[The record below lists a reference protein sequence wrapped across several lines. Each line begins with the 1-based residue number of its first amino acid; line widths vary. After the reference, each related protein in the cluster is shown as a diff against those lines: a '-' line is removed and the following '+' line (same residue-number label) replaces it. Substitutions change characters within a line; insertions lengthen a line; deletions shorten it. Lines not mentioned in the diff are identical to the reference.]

1 MSRGLQTNMG
11 KIKLNG
17 HIKANKEKP
26 TVATVAI
33 FCLLIIYSLVLFIP
47 IIWSIYIS
55 FVNVTQFDIFFTMRN
70 FSNADLKPTFENF
83 TYAWNNLKITTT
95 TTDQTFY
102 IPDMLL
108 DSVLYSVGCALAFT
122 ICPAIVAY
130 ATSRF
135 KYGFSKVVYIFVIF
149 TMSLPIVGSMA
160 SEITM
165 LRNLGIYDTFP
176 AMFILRFNFLSIY
189 FLILYAQFSSI
200 PKDYTEAARVDG
212 ASNLRIM
219 LQVIMPQALNTIVT
233 VFILSFISYWNDYQI
248 PLLYLPSYPTAA
260 FGIYD
265 FVHNASPAAAHAPV
279 QLAASVIMV
288 LPIVIVFI
296 IFNKR
301 LRVSVA
307 MGGIK
312 A

>member
-1 MSRGLQTNMG
+1 MG
-11 KIKLNG
+11 KIKFNG
-17 HIKANKEKP
+17 HIKNKKEKP
-26 TVATVAI
+26 TAATVAI
-33 FCLLIIYSLVLFIP
+33 FCLLLIYTIVLFVP
-47 IIWSIYIS
+47 IIWAICVS

-70 FSNADLKPTFENF
+70 FSKADLRPTFENF

-95 TTDQTFY
+95 TTDLTFY
-102 IPDMLL
+102 VPDMLL
-108 DSVLYSVGCALAFT
+108 DSVIYSIGCALAFT

-135 KYGFSKVVYIFVIF
+135 KYGFSKVLYIFVIL

-200 PKDYTEAARVDG
+200 PMDYTEAARVDG
-212 ASNLRIM
+212 ASNFRIM
-219 LQVIMPQALNTIVT
+219 FQVIMPQALNTIVT
-233 VFILSFISYWNDYQI
+233 VFVLSFISYWNDYQI

-265 FVHNASPAAAHAPV
+265 FVHNAAPAAAHAPV

>member
-1 MSRGLQTNMG
+1 MKN
-11 KIKLNG
+11 KILLSKRT
-17 HIKANKEKP
+17 ANKRESASP
-26 TVATVAI
+26 VTVALFV
-33 FCLLIIYSLVLFIP
+33 LLIIYTLVLLVP
-47 IIWSIYIS
+47 IIWSICIS
-55 FVNVTQFDIFFTMRN
+55 FVDVMQFDIFFTMRN
-70 FSNADLKPTFENF
+70 FNEADLTPTIENF
-83 TYAWNNLKITTT
+83 SYAWNNLKITTT
-95 TTDQTFY
+95 TNELTFY
-102 IPDMLL
+102 IPDMLI
-108 DSVLYSVGCALAFT
+108 DSVIYSVGCALAFT

-130 ATSRF
+130 ATARF
-135 KYGFSKVVYIFVIF
+135 KYGFSKVLYVFVII
-149 TMSLPIVGSMA
+149 TMALPIVGSMA

-165 LRNLGIYDTFP
+165 LRNLGIFDTFP

-200 PKDYTEAARVDG
+200 PMDYTEAARVDG

-219 LQVIMPQALNTIVT
+219 LQVVMPQAFNTIVT
-233 VFILSFISYWNDYQI
+233 VFILSFISYWNDYQV

-260 FGIYD
+260 FGIYN
-265 FVHNASPAAAHAPV
+265 FVHNASPEAAHAPV

-296 IFNKR
+296 IFNRR

-312 A
+312 S

>member
-1 MSRGLQTNMG
+1 MG

-102 IPDMLL
+102 IPDMLF
-108 DSVLYSVGCALAFT
+108 DSVLYSVGCAIAFT

-189 FLILYAQFSSI
+189 FLILYAQFSSV

>member
-1 MSRGLQTNMG
+1 MKNKILLSQRGHT
-11 KIKLNG
+11 KKDRASPVTI
-17 HIKANKEKP
+17 
-26 TVATVAI
+26 AI
-33 FCLLIIYSLVLFIP
+33 FILLIVYTLVLLVP
-47 IIWSIYIS
+47 IIWAICIS

-70 FSNADLKPTFENF
+70 FNEANLTPTIENF
-83 TYAWNNLKITTT
+83 AYAWNNLKITTT
-95 TTDQTFY
+95 TTELTFY
-102 IPDMLL
+102 IPDMLV
-108 DSVLYSVGCALAFT
+108 DSVIYSVGCALAFT

-130 ATSRF
+130 ATARF
-135 KYGFSKVVYIFVIF
+135 KYGFSKILYIFVIV
-149 TMSLPIVGSMA
+149 TMALPIVGSMA

-189 FLILYAQFSSI
+189 FLILFAQFSSI
-200 PKDYTEAARVDG
+200 PMDYTEAARVDG

-219 LQVIMPQALNTIVT
+219 LQVVMPQAFNTIVT
-233 VFILSFISYWNDYQI
+233 VFILSFISYWNDYQV

-260 FGIYD
+260 FGIYN
-265 FVHNASPAAAHAPV
+265 FVHNASPDAAHAPV

-288 LPIVIVFI
+288 LPIVIIFI
-296 IFNKR
+296 IFNRR

-312 A
+312 S

>member
-1 MSRGLQTNMG
+1 MKN
-11 KIKLNG
+11 KILLSKRT
-17 HIKANKEKP
+17 ANKRESASP
-26 TVATVAI
+26 VTVALFV
-33 FCLLIIYSLVLFIP
+33 LLIIYTLVLLVP
-47 IIWSIYIS
+47 IIWSICIS
-55 FVNVTQFDIFFTMRN
+55 FVDVMQFDIFFTMRN
-70 FSNADLKPTFENF
+70 FNEADLTPTIENF
-83 TYAWNNLKITTT
+83 SYAWNNLKITTT
-95 TTDQTFY
+95 TNELTFY
-102 IPDMLL
+102 IPDMLI
-108 DSVLYSVGCALAFT
+108 DSVIYSVGCALAFT

-130 ATSRF
+130 ATARF
-135 KYGFSKVVYIFVIF
+135 KYGFSKVLYVFVII
-149 TMSLPIVGSMA
+149 TMALPIVGSMA

-165 LRNLGIYDTFP
+165 LRNLGIFDTFP

-200 PKDYTEAARVDG
+200 PMDFTEAARVDG

-219 LQVIMPQALNTIVT
+219 LQVVMPQAFNTIVT
-233 VFILSFISYWNDYQI
+233 VFILSFISYWNDYQV

-260 FGIYD
+260 FGIYN
-265 FVHNASPAAAHAPV
+265 FVHNASPEAAHAPV

-296 IFNKR
+296 IFNRR

-312 A
+312 S

>member
-1 MSRGLQTNMG
+1 MKN
-11 KIKLNG
+11 KILLSKRTS
-17 HIKANKEKP
+17 KKRESASP
-26 TVATVAI
+26 VTVALFV
-33 FCLLIIYSLVLFIP
+33 LLIIYTLVLLVP
-47 IIWSIYIS
+47 IIWSICIS
-55 FVNVTQFDIFFTMRN
+55 FVDVMQFDIFFTMRN
-70 FSNADLKPTFENF
+70 FNEADLTPTIENF
-83 TYAWNNLKITTT
+83 SYAWNNLKITTT
-95 TTDQTFY
+95 TNELTFY
-102 IPDMLL
+102 IPDMLI
-108 DSVLYSVGCALAFT
+108 DSVIYSVGCALAFT

-130 ATSRF
+130 ATARF
-135 KYGFSKVVYIFVIF
+135 KYGFSKVLYVFVII
-149 TMSLPIVGSMA
+149 TMALPIVGSMA

-165 LRNLGIYDTFP
+165 LRNLGIFDTFP

-200 PKDYTEAARVDG
+200 PMDYTEAARVDG

-219 LQVIMPQALNTIVT
+219 LQVVMPQAFNTIVT
-233 VFILSFISYWNDYQI
+233 VFILSFISYWNDYQV

-260 FGIYD
+260 FGIYN
-265 FVHNASPAAAHAPV
+265 FVHNASPEAAHAPV

-296 IFNKR
+296 IFNRR

-312 A
+312 S

>member
-1 MSRGLQTNMG
+1 MG
-11 KIKLNG
+11 KIELNKN
-17 HIKANKEKP
+17 IKTKKEKP
-26 TVATVAI
+26 TIATVAI
-33 FCLLIIYSLVLFIP
+33 FVLLIIYTLVLFIP
-47 IIWSIYIS
+47 IIWAICIS
-55 FVNVTQFDIFFTMRN
+55 FVNVTQFDIFFTLRN
-70 FSNADLKPTFENF
+70 FSSADLKPTFENF

-95 TTDQTFY
+95 ETDITFY

-108 DSVLYSVGCALAFT
+108 DSVVYSVGCALAFT

-135 KYGFSKVVYIFVIF
+135 KYGFSKVLYIFVIF
-149 TMSLPIVGSMA
+149 TMSFPIVGSMA

-200 PKDYTEAARVDG
+200 PMDYTEAARVDG

-219 LQVIMPQALNTIVT
+219 LQVVMPQALNTIVT

-265 FVHNASPAAAHAPV
+265 FVHNPAPAAAHAPV
-279 QLAASVIMV
+279 QLAASAIMV
-288 LPIVIVFI
+288 LPIVVVFI

>member
-1 MSRGLQTNMG
+1 MSMN
-11 KIKLNG
+11 KIKLSK
-17 HIKANKEKP
+17 HIRPNKEKP
-26 TVATVAI
+26 SVATVAI
-33 FCLLIIYSLVLFIP
+33 FCLLVIYSLVLLIP
-47 IIWSIYIS
+47 IVWAVCIS
-55 FVNVTQFDIFFTMRN
+55 FVDVTQFDIFFTMRN
-70 FSNADLKPTFENF
+70 FSNADLTPTFENF
-83 TYAWNNLKITTT
+83 SYAWNNLKITTT
-95 TTDQTFY
+95 TTDLTFY
-102 IPDMLL
+102 VPDMLL
-108 DSVLYSVGCALAFT
+108 DSVIYSVGCALSFT

-130 ATSRF
+130 ATARF
-135 KYGFSKVVYIFVIF
+135 KYGFSKVLYIFVIF
-149 TMSLPIVGSMA
+149 TMALPIVGSMA

-165 LRNLGIYDTFP
+165 LNNLGIYDTFP

-200 PKDYTEAARVDG
+200 PMDYTEAARVDG

-219 LQVIMPQALNTIVT
+219 LQVVMPQALNTIVT

-265 FVHNASPAAAHAPV
+265 FVHNAAPAAAHAPV

-288 LPIVIVFI
+288 LPIVVVFI

-312 A
+312 S

>member
-1 MSRGLQTNMG
+1 MKN
-11 KIKLNG
+11 KILLSQRG
-17 HIKANKEKP
+17 HIKKDRASP
-26 TVATVAI
+26 VTIAI
-33 FCLLIIYSLVLFIP
+33 FVLLIVYTLVLLVP
-47 IIWSIYIS
+47 IIWAICIS

-70 FSNADLKPTFENF
+70 FKDADLKPTIENF
-83 TYAWNNLKITTT
+83 AYAWNNLKITTT
-95 TTDQTFY
+95 TTELTFY
-102 IPDMLL
+102 IPDMLV
-108 DSVLYSVGCALAFT
+108 DSVIYSVGCALAFT

-130 ATSRF
+130 ATARF
-135 KYGFSKVVYIFVIF
+135 KYGFSKILYIFVIV
-149 TMSLPIVGSMA
+149 TMALPIVGSMA

-189 FLILYAQFSSI
+189 FLILFAQFSSI
-200 PKDYTEAARVDG
+200 PMDYTEAARVDG

-219 LQVIMPQALNTIVT
+219 LQVVMPQAFNTIVT

-260 FGIYD
+260 FGIYN
-265 FVHNASPAAAHAPV
+265 FVHNASPDAAHAPV

-296 IFNKR
+296 IFNRR

-312 A
+312 S

>member
-1 MSRGLQTNMG
+1 MG

-17 HIKANKEKP
+17 HIKTNKEKP

-212 ASNLRIM
+212 AGNLRIM

>member
-1 MSRGLQTNMG
+1 MKNKILLSQRGRT
-11 KIKLNG
+11 KKDRASPVTI
-17 HIKANKEKP
+17 
-26 TVATVAI
+26 AI
-33 FCLLIIYSLVLFIP
+33 FILLIVYTLVLLVP
-47 IIWSIYIS
+47 IIWAICIS

-70 FSNADLKPTFENF
+70 FNEANLTPTIENF
-83 TYAWNNLKITTT
+83 AYAWNNLKITTT
-95 TTDQTFY
+95 TTELTFY
-102 IPDMLL
+102 IPDMLV
-108 DSVLYSVGCALAFT
+108 DSVIYSVGCALAFT

-130 ATSRF
+130 ATARF
-135 KYGFSKVVYIFVIF
+135 KYGFSKILYIFVII
-149 TMSLPIVGSMA
+149 TMALPIVGSMA

-189 FLILYAQFSSI
+189 FLILFAQFSSI
-200 PKDYTEAARVDG
+200 PMDYTEAARVDG

-219 LQVIMPQALNTIVT
+219 LQVVMPQAFNTIVT

-260 FGIYD
+260 FGIYN
-265 FVHNASPAAAHAPV
+265 FVHNASPDAAHAPV

-296 IFNKR
+296 IFNRR

-312 A
+312 S

>member
-102 IPDMLL
+102 IPDMLF
-108 DSVLYSVGCALAFT
+108 DSVLYSVGCAIAFT

-189 FLILYAQFSSI
+189 FLILYAQFSSV

>member
-1 MSRGLQTNMG
+1 MKNKILLSQRGHT
-11 KIKLNG
+11 KKDRASPVTI
-17 HIKANKEKP
+17 
-26 TVATVAI
+26 AI
-33 FCLLIIYSLVLFIP
+33 FILLIVYTLVLLVP
-47 IIWSIYIS
+47 IIWAICIS

-70 FSNADLKPTFENF
+70 FNEANLTPTIENF
-83 TYAWNNLKITTT
+83 VYAWNNLKITTT
-95 TTDQTFY
+95 TTELTFY
-102 IPDMLL
+102 IPDMLV
-108 DSVLYSVGCALAFT
+108 DSVIYSVGCALAFT

-130 ATSRF
+130 ATARF
-135 KYGFSKVVYIFVIF
+135 KYGFSKILYIFVII
-149 TMSLPIVGSMA
+149 TMALPIVGSMA

-189 FLILYAQFSSI
+189 FLILFAQFSSI
-200 PKDYTEAARVDG
+200 PMDYTEAARVDG

-219 LQVIMPQALNTIVT
+219 LQVVMPQAFNTIVT

-260 FGIYD
+260 FGIYN
-265 FVHNASPAAAHAPV
+265 FVHNASPDAAHAPV

-288 LPIVIVFI
+288 LPIVIIFI
-296 IFNKR
+296 IFNRR

-312 A
+312 S

>member
-1 MSRGLQTNMG
+1 MKNKILLSQRGHT
-11 KIKLNG
+11 KKDRASPVTI
-17 HIKANKEKP
+17 
-26 TVATVAI
+26 AI
-33 FCLLIIYSLVLFIP
+33 FILLIVYTLVLLVP
-47 IIWSIYIS
+47 IIWAICIS

-70 FSNADLKPTFENF
+70 FNEANLTPTIENF
-83 TYAWNNLKITTT
+83 VYAWNNLKITTT
-95 TTDQTFY
+95 TTELTFY
-102 IPDMLL
+102 IPDMLV
-108 DSVLYSVGCALAFT
+108 DSVIYSVGCALAFT

-130 ATSRF
+130 ATARF
-135 KYGFSKVVYIFVIF
+135 KYGFSKILYIFVII
-149 TMSLPIVGSMA
+149 TMALPIVGSMA

-189 FLILYAQFSSI
+189 FLILFAQFSSI
-200 PKDYTEAARVDG
+200 PMDYTEAARVDG

-219 LQVIMPQALNTIVT
+219 LQVVMPQAFNTIVT
-233 VFILSFISYWNDYQI
+233 VFIISFISYWNDYQI

-260 FGIYD
+260 FGIYN
-265 FVHNASPAAAHAPV
+265 FVHNASPDAAHAPV

-288 LPIVIVFI
+288 LPIVIIFI
-296 IFNKR
+296 IFNRR

-312 A
+312 S

>member
-1 MSRGLQTNMG
+1 MKNKILLSQRGHT
-11 KIKLNG
+11 KKDRASPVTI
-17 HIKANKEKP
+17 
-26 TVATVAI
+26 AI
-33 FCLLIIYSLVLFIP
+33 FILLIVYTLVLLVP
-47 IIWSIYIS
+47 IIWAICIS

-70 FSNADLKPTFENF
+70 FNEANLTPTIENF
-83 TYAWNNLKITTT
+83 AYAWNNLKITTT
-95 TTDQTFY
+95 TTELTFY
-102 IPDMLL
+102 IPDMLV
-108 DSVLYSVGCALAFT
+108 DSVIYSVGCALAFT

-130 ATSRF
+130 ATARF
-135 KYGFSKVVYIFVIF
+135 KYGFSKILYIFVIV
-149 TMSLPIVGSMA
+149 TMALPIVGSMA

-189 FLILYAQFSSI
+189 FLILFAQFSSI
-200 PKDYTEAARVDG
+200 PMDYTEAARVDG

-219 LQVIMPQALNTIVT
+219 LQVVMPQAFNTIVT

-260 FGIYD
+260 FGIYN
-265 FVHNASPAAAHAPV
+265 FVHNASPDAAHAPV

-296 IFNKR
+296 IFNRR

-312 A
+312 S